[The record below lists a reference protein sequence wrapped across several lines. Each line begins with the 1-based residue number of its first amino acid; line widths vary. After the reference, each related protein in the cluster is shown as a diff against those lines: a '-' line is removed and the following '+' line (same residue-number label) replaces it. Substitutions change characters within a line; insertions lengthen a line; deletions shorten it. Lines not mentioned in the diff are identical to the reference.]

1 MVLRLPRCPKE
12 ATVKCSKAR
21 YGNKNGDHRSQPLKS
36 TVGKCLQRHK
46 QQIRP
51 TVTYHIYSSFSFFFL
66 MIHKARNRTDHSHS
80 IWQKHLSGSHHGV
93 VGHINKHIKDCHCH
107 NGQDYCQ
114 WHVSDKAG
122 YTQRDI
128 TAGGNLVF
136 KKTTDYSR
144 CFMLKYLLGFVT
156 SSVIKFK
163 LNLEEKRK
171 PRLRHK
177 ALIVSYSTYI
187 VM

>member
-1 MVLRLPRCPKE
+1 MDKIIASGMFLIKRDTHREIKQQE
-12 ATVKCSKAR
+12 ATW
-21 YGNKNGDHRSQPLKS
+21 
-36 TVGKCLQRHK
+36 
-46 QQIRP
+46 
-51 TVTYHIYSSFSFFFL
+51 FS
-66 MIHKARNRTDHSHS
+66 
-80 IWQKHLSGSHHGV
+80 
-93 VGHINKHIKDCHCH
+93 
-107 NGQDYCQ
+107 
-114 WHVSDKAG
+114 
-122 YTQRDI
+122 
-128 TAGGNLVF
+128 